1 MPARDIN
8 IADKIGAYPICD
20 RCKSKQVVRDA
31 WATWNMLTGE
41 WLLKAIFDAFA
52 CDACGEECNP
62 VWALDEAFRT
72 KRIQRL
78 NDAMRRGEFE
88 HGSVVI
94 TQGLLALDQDALEK
108 ISISVAMFDA
118 FTGDNDPHA
127 EHDFGS
133 VSFNGDK
140 LFWKIDY
147 FDLAL
152 KYHSPD
158 AANPSLTHRVLT
170 IMLAHEY

>member
-1 MPARDIN
+1 MPAREIN
-8 IADKIGAYPICD
+8 IADMVGAYPTCD
-20 RCKSKQVVRDA
+20 RCQSKQVVRDA
-31 WATWNMLTGE
+31 WTMWSVLTGE
-41 WLLKAIFDAFA
+41 WLLKTTFDAFA

-62 VWALDEAFRT
+62 VWAVDKKFRT
-72 KRIQRL
+72 QRIQRL
-78 NDAMRRGEFE
+78 NDAMRRGECE

-94 TQGLLALDQDALEK
+94 TQGLQVLGPDALEK
-108 ISISVAMFDA
+108 ISISVATFDA
-118 FTGDNDPHA
+118 FTEDNDPHG

-133 VSFNGDK
+133 GSYNGDK
-140 LFWKIDY
+140 GVWKIDY

-158 AANPSLTHRVLT
+158 AANPATTHRVLT

>member
-1 MPARDIN
+1 MRPRDID

-31 WATWNMLTGE
+31 WAKWSLLTGE
-41 WLLKAIFDAFA
+41 WLLKSTFDEFA
-52 CDACGEECNP
+52 CDACGEKINP
-62 VWALDEAFRT
+62 VWALDEEFRT
-72 KRIQRL
+72 KRIKRL
-78 NDAMRRGEFE
+78 NDALRRGEFE

-94 TQGLLALDQDALEK
+94 TQGVQALGQEALAE
-108 ISISVAMFDA
+108 ISTTIAAFDS
-118 FTGDNDPHA
+118 FTEDNDPHG

-133 VSFNGDK
+133 VNINGEK
-140 LFWKIDY
+140 LFWKVDY

-158 AANPSLTHRVLT
+158 AANPAVTHRVLT
-170 IMLAHEY
+170 IMLASEY